1 MQDAPADAALSG
13 GPARMTAGALAR
25 IGIGRPRWRSMML
38 LLAQLCLIAGFLIF
52 WQIAVSDRN
61 VAFFS
66 RPAIVASKLVELA
79 LDPDF
84 HHDIVVT
91 LVEIA
96 IGYGIGAGIGLALGF
111 ILGRSRLLTD
121 LLEPFIIGLY
131 SIPKIA
137 LAPLFIVWLGL
148 GMPSKVA
155 VVVLATFFLVFFNT
169 YSGLLNVNEELVRLA
184 RLMGA
189 SWHQCIF
196 RVILPSAAHQIFIGL
211 KTAVPYAVIGAV
223 IGEYIGSN
231 AGLGHFILYA
241 SQTYDA
247 PALFSGI
254 LALVVIVFFCNFVL
268 NGLERRVIRW
278 RHIEGG
284 AVQL

>member
-1 MQDAPADAALSG
+1 VETIVMPAGTLSVMG
-13 GPARMTAGALAR
+13 KSG
-25 IGIGRPRWRSMML
+25 WRRTGL
-38 LLAQLCLIAGFLIF
+38 VLAQLCLVAALLAL
-52 WQIAVSDRN
+52 WQFGVSDRN

-66 RPAIVASKLVELA
+66 RPSIVGAKLAELA

-84 HHDIVVT
+84 HRDIIVT
-91 LVEIA
+91 LTEIA
-96 IGYGIGAGIGLALGF
+96 IGYAIGAGVGLVLGF
-111 ILGRSRLLTD
+111 VLGRSKFLSK

-148 GMPSKVA
+148 GISSKVA
-155 VVVLATFFLVFFNT
+155 VVVLASFFLVFFNT
-169 YSGLLNVNEELVRLA
+169 YSGLLNLNEELVRLA

-189 SWHQCIF
+189 SWSQCIG

-231 AGLGHFILYA
+231 EGLGHFILYA

-254 LALVVIVFFCNFVL
+254 VALILIVFLSNYAL
-268 NGLERRVIRW
+268 NWLERRLVRW
-278 RHIEGG
+278 RHIEGA

>member
-1 MQDAPADAALSG
+1 MPASASSRTGLGSAGLRRAGLFAAQL
-13 GPARMTAGALAR
+13 
-25 IGIGRPRWRSMML
+25 GIVVA
-38 LLAQLCLIAGFLIF
+38 LLAL
-52 WQIAVSDRN
+52 WQFGVSDKN
-61 VAFFS
+61 VPFFS
-66 RPAIVASKLVELA
+66 RPLIVWDKIVELA
-79 LDPDF
+79 ADPSF
-84 HHDIVVT
+84 HRDIVVT
-91 LVEIA
+91 LTEIA
-96 IGYGIGAGIGLALGF
+96 IGYGIGAGVGLALGF
-111 ILGRSRLLTD
+111 MLGRSKLLSD

-137 LAPLFIVWLGL
+137 LAPLFIIWLGL

-155 VVVLATFFLVFFNT
+155 VVVLASFFLVFFNT

-189 SWHQCIF
+189 SWRQCAT

-231 AGLGHFILYA
+231 EGLGHFILYA

-247 PALFSGI
+247 PALFAGI
-254 LALVVIVFFCNFVL
+254 LALIVIVFLSNYAL
-268 NGLERRVIRW
+268 NRLERLAIHW
-278 RHIEGG
+278 RHVEGA

>member
-1 MQDAPADAALSG
+1 MTASALS
-13 GPARMTAGALAR
+13 R
-25 IGIGRPRWRSMML
+25 IGTGKPPWRRAML
-38 LLAQLCLIAGFLIF
+38 LLAQLCLVAAFLIF
-52 WQIAVSDRN
+52 WQMAVSDRN

-66 RPAIVASKLVELA
+66 RPLIVASKLVELA

-91 LVEIA
+91 LAEIA
-96 IGYGIGAGIGLALGF
+96 VGYGIGAGIGLVLGF
-111 ILGRSRLLTD
+111 VLGRSRLLTD

-169 YSGLLNVNEELVRLA
+169 YSGLLNVNEELLRLA

-189 SWHQCIF
+189 SWRQCVF
-196 RVILPSAAHQIFIGL
+196 RVILPSAANQIFIGL

-254 LALVVIVFFCNFVL
+254 VALVLIVFFCNFAL
-268 NGLERRVIRW
+268 NALERRVIRW
-278 RHIEGG
+278 RHNEGA